1 MRSDH
6 TFAICAYKES
16 PYLETCIQSLL
27 AQEEPSTIIMC
38 TSTPNDLIASLA
50 STYELPLFVDDS
62 EPGIASDWNY
72 ALSCAQTPYVT
83 IAHQDD
89 VYEPAY
95 AQRMQA
101 AMDAMEHPLLFF
113 TNYGEIRGDE
123 RVTESHLLSVKRRLL
138 HSLEDG
144 KNASSKKARRRALSL
159 GSAICCP
166 SVTMAVNNL
175 PHPVFADELK
185 SNLDWQAWT
194 RIANLEGQFYYD
206 SEVLMYHRIHEGSET
221 SALIVDNTRTAED
234 LYMLKQFWPAP
245 IASLLNIIYKRG
257 QKSNES

>member
-1 MRSDH
+1 MKPDH

-16 PYLETCIQSLL
+16 PFLETCIQSLVT
-27 AQEEPSTIIMC
+27 QEEPSAIILC
-38 TSTPNDLIASLA
+38 TSTPNDLISSLA
-50 STYELPLFVDDS
+50 NTYELPLFVNDQK
-62 EPGIASDWNY
+62 PGIASDWNY

-95 AQRMQA
+95 AKRMQA

-113 TNYGEIRGDE
+113 TNYGELRGGE
-123 RVTESHLLSVKRRLL
+123 RVTESNLLNAKRKLL
-138 HSLEDG
+138 HGLENG
-144 KNASSKKARRRALSL
+144 RNAFSKKTRRRALSL

-166 SVTMAVNNL
+166 SVTMAVKNL
-175 PHPVFADELK
+175 PSPVFTDELK
-185 SNLDWQAWT
+185 SNLDWQAWA

-206 SEVLMYHRIHEGSET
+206 SGILMYHRIHEGSET
-221 SALIVDNTRTAED
+221 SALIMDNTRTAED

-245 IASLLNIIYKRG
+245 VASLLNFIYKRG
-257 QKSNES
+257 QKSNGS